1 MLENLY
7 TTKMSANK
15 KTLQN
20 RFTKIR
26 SKNGRLSKIMA
37 LVMSVAIAVTFA
49 CATVVM
55 AAVNNQEV
63 GSEYGGA
70 MYTYYAYPQ
79 ENMDYNVNAALDIY
93 NAKHSDALLYTNY
106 SSVRYG
112 YNSYERYFTPLCISN
127 LSRYYLI
134 DGDGNMLDIYNR
146 QEPYYAVIKFWLPK
160 DKELNSSW
168 DLVESAEYKT
178 MNISGKMLTVCYAN
192 NATEY
197 KDDKVIE
204 KMIEKQIQF
213 ELAYNN
219 PYYDYD
225 HNAYISE
232 IIDKGVY
239 VITSVF
245 PKEKIQSWSCYGGH
259 YGDFTEEAIIS
270 NNINN
275 DIVQKNRSRTYF
287 TDTILIPKNIDGN
300 QSEKICEVTLNKNE
314 SLIVD
319 VQRTTNKMPY
329 INYKLVAKNGLPYYS
344 ALSND
349 GTKVKAGEAVEVFM
363 MNVGGTR
370 RNYLPFR
377 NPDSVTYEIWVSGP
391 ESDYAALDIYTC
403 KLSDDMGKETYYDI
417 WTDLFAYK
425 NPYGLTKL
433 NSGDDIVWG
442 N

>member
-26 SKNGRLSKIMA
+26 AKSGRLSKMMA
-37 LVMSVAIAVTFA
+37 LVMSVAIAVTML

-55 AAVNNQEV
+55 AAVNNQSV

-79 ENMDYNVNAALDIY
+79 ENMDYNVNAALNIY
-93 NAKHSDALLYTNY
+93 NENHSDALLYTNY

-112 YNSYERYFTPLCISN
+112 YNAFERYFTPLCSSI
-127 LSRYYLI
+127 LTRYYLI

-160 DKELNSSW
+160 DKALTSSW

-178 MNISGKMLTVCYAN
+178 MNISGKELTVCYAN
-192 NATEY
+192 HAAAY

-219 PYYDYD
+219 PYYHYD

-232 IIDKGVY
+232 IIDRGVY
-239 VITSVF
+239 VIASVF
-245 PKEKIQSWSCYGGH
+245 PKEKIQSYSYYSGH
-259 YGDFTEEAIIS
+259 YGDFTEETIIG

-300 QSEKICEVTLNKNE
+300 QSKKICEVTLNKNE

-329 INYKLVAKNGLPYYS
+329 INYKLIAKNGLPYYS
-344 ALSND
+344 VLSND
-349 GTKVKAGEAVEVFM
+349 GSNVKAGEAVEVFM

-370 RNYLPFR
+370 RNYLPFS
-377 NPDSVTYEIWVSGP
+377 NPDSVTYEIWASGP

-403 KLSDDMGKETYYDI
+403 TLSGDMNKEQYDDI
-417 WTDLFAYK
+417 WRDLFTYK
-425 NPYGLTKL
+425 NPYGLTK
-433 NSGDDIVWG
+433 
-442 N
+442 